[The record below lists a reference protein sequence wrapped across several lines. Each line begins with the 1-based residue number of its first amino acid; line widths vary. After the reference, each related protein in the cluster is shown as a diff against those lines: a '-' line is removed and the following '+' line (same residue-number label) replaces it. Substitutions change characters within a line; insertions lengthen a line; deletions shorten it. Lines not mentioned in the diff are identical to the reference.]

1 MAKDE
6 MYHIIDESRD
16 GKYFTVLSGNVIKN
30 LMEGLIS
37 CKEVVFIATV
47 ERSVQDRGHFFVS
60 RDYLMK
66 ILDVSEEE
74 ISDMSKRLCDDGYIT
89 EDQIKYLMSD
99 GESSGKS
106 N

>member
-6 MYHIIDESRD
+6 MYHIVDGSRD

-37 CKEVVFIATV
+37 CNDVIFIATV

-60 RDYLMK
+60 REFLMK
-66 ILDVSEEE
+66 VLDISEEE
-74 ISDMSKRLCDDGYIT
+74 VSDMSKRLCEDGYIT

-99 GESSGKS
+99 GESSGT
-106 N
+106 NN